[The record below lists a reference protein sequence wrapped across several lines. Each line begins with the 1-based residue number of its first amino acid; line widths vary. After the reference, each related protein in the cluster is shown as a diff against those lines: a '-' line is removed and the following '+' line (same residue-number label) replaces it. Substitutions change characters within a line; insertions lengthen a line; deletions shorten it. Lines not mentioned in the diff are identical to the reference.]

1 MLSRLKRAL
10 LTWPDTNGWMRCC
23 FIGGLSLLLIGVIAA
38 FGGLLAWQP
47 RLAGW
52 PLRLLSVM
60 CVPAFTEELVFRG
73 ILILDQGE
81 TRRPVF
87 WIDLAIIIFIGWHI
101 FEALVLLPGATLFL
115 RPVFLLCAGILG
127 TGCALMRY
135 RTGSI
140 WPAVILHGLLVW
152 TWQVFFGG
160 PDIGQLLHQAAHI

>member
-1 MLSRLKRAL
+1 MLRRLKRAL
-10 LTWPDTNGWMRCC
+10 LTWPDMNGWRLCGC
-23 FIGGLSLLLIGVIAA
+23 IAGLSLLLIGVIAG
-38 FGGLLAWQP
+38 FGGLLTWQP
-47 RLAGW
+47 RFTGW
-52 PLRLLSVM
+52 LLRLPGVM

-73 ILILDQGE
+73 LLIPDQGE
-81 TRRPVF
+81 TRRPVL
-87 WIDLAIIIFIGWHI
+87 WIGLAILIFIGWHV
-101 FEALVLLPGATLFL
+101 FEVRVLLPGATLFL

-160 PDIGQLLHQAAHI
+160 PDIERLLHQAAHI